1 MTDKEEVEKI
11 YTKDLRK
18 GILPSK
24 IKGRGANNSDS
35 MDIDSSER
43 YSGKGG
49 EFHSLNDDGGGDK
62 VGEPLKSIE
71 GWIIFVRNI
80 QEEVQEP
87 DLMDIFAEYGQ
98 IKNIHLNI
106 DRRTGFTKGYALIE
120 YEKRSEAEDAI
131 KNGSGYDLAGLK
143 LSVDWAFITGN
154 ASLSSGVVSF
164 KSNRKDK
171 NNSNNSNNYRSN
183 KGERRF

>member
-1 MTDKEEVEKI
+1 MTEKEVEKI

-49 EFHSLNDDGGGDK
+49 EFHSLGDDGDNK

-80 QEEVQEP
+80 HEEVQEP

-106 DRRTGFTKGYALIE
+106 DRRTGFTKGYSLIE
-120 YEKRSEAEDAI
+120 YEKKSEAEDAI
-131 KNGSGYDLAGLK
+131 KNGTGYELAGLK
-143 LSVDWAFITGN
+143 LLVDWAFITGN

-171 NNSNNSNNYRSN
+171 NNSNNYRSN